1 MMNITDLIIRPENTN
16 DYREVENLTRE
27 AFWDL
32 YKPGCDEHLIVHKM
46 RDSSDFIQELDLV
59 AVLDNKIVGNIIYSR
74 AKVVD
79 DNNRKYEVIMF
90 GPVSVL
96 PTLQNKGIGSVL
108 IKKTLD
114 MARNLGYKG
123 VFIYGNPG
131 YYHRFGFENAAKF
144 GITTPDGTNFEEF
157 MGLEL
162 FKDSLKGLS
171 GKLYYSSL
179 FEVSQADLEEFEKGF
194 PFKEKHVTDTQ
205 LKF

>member
-1 MMNITDLIIRPENTN
+1 MMNITDLIIRPENKN

-59 AVLDNKIVGNIIYSR
+59 VVLNDRIVGNILYSR

-79 DNNRKYEVIMF
+79 DNNRKNEVIMF

-96 PTLQNKGIGSVL
+96 PSLQNKGIGSAL
-108 IKKTLD
+108 IKQTIE
-114 MARNLGYKG
+114 MAKYMGYKAI
-123 VFIYGNPG
+123 FIFGNPA

-162 FKDSLKGLS
+162 FKDSLKGIS

-205 LKF
+205 LKM